1 MLLFSKSLCDF
12 GVGTKHVVQAVKR
25 GPETDVAKQTRRWVI
40 LYSDK
45 STTRV
50 EPLTQ
55 NLSCLIMQKQVPLG
69 QELLASK
76 VHSHD
81 ASMTAICASCLGFRS
96 QSRGVSA
103 IVWNCSTQILMP
115 LESTGSAMAHRESG
129 GTYSSVTSSSSSA
142 LAGVPASV
150 VLP

>member
-1 MLLFSKSLCDF
+1 MCFVRKNRSTRVLVPVPWMNAPFFEIAMRFRSGDEACRPGS
-12 GVGTKHVVQAVKR
+12 QS

-45 STTRV
+45 STTKV

-81 ASMTAICASCLGFRS
+81 ASMTAICASCLGLRS

-103 IVWNCSTQILMP
+103 ISCGTV
-115 LESTGSAMAHRESG
+115 AHRF
-129 GTYSSVTSSSSSA
+129 
-142 LAGVPASV
+142 
-150 VLP
+150 